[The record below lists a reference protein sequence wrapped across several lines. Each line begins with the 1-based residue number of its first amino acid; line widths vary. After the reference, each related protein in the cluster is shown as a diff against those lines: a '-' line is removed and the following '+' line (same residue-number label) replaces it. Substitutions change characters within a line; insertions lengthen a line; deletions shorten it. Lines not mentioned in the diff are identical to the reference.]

1 MNNWILAESGKEITH
16 IDQLPNHEALV
27 GFVYKITNMKNGRI
41 YIGQKSL
48 YNIRKKKVTKTEK
61 KLTGTRKQ
69 FNRVVKE
76 SDWMLYHGSSKEL
89 QDDISKI
96 GNKWFKREIV
106 ELCRSK
112 KYLSYCELSW
122 QVKLDVLKTNSYN
135 GNILGRYFAKDME
148 N

>member
-1 MNNWILAESGKEITH
+1 
-16 IDQLPNHEALV
+16 
-27 GFVYKITNMKNGRI
+27 MKNGRI

-48 YNIRKKKVTKTEK
+48 YNVRKKKVTKTEK
-61 KLTGTRKQ
+61 RLTGTRKQ
-69 FNRVVKE
+69 FNRIVKE

-89 QDDISKI
+89 QDDISKL
-96 GNKWFKREIV
+96 GNKWFKREIL

-122 QVKLDVLKTNSYN
+122 QVKLDVLKTDSYN